1 MEKIVGFQHEYGHYL
16 QSQASGGLYLFVF
29 GLPSILGGE
38 EGHNNKFP
46 EQDAN
51 IRSWLWFNSQGI
63 KNSWNTSNFEIGG
76 RGHLDWKNPNHF
88 QHVLNSR
95 QITNYLLPNF
105 WW

>member
-29 GLPSILGGE
+29 GLPSILGGA

-51 IRSWLWFNSQGI
+51 IRSWLWFNTHNINNGWGGTDAHYS
-63 KNSWNTSNFEIGG
+63 IGG
-76 RGHLDWKNPNHF
+76 KYGADLNL
-88 QHVLNSR
+88 QHVLDSR
-95 QITNYLLPNF
+95 QITNNLLPNF